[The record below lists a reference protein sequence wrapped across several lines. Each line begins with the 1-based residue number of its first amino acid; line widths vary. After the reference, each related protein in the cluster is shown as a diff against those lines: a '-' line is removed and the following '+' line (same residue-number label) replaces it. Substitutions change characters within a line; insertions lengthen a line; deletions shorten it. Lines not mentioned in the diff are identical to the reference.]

1 MTSGLPFADRPE
13 AGRLLGA
20 ALLSRL
26 DADADVV
33 VLGLPRGGVPVA
45 AEVADA
51 LGAPLD
57 VLVVRKLG
65 APGHPELAVGA
76 VAAGGVRVLNE
87 GLLRELAVGDRALD
101 RVTRAEV
108 AELRRREAAFRGD
121 RPSGEPAGRT
131 AVLVDDGLATGA
143 TVLAALQAVRVLA
156 PARVVVAVP
165 VGAAEA
171 CARVAAVAD
180 ELVCLHC
187 PAPFGAVGRYYRDFR
202 QTSDDEVRR
211 LLAARPDR

>member
-1 MTSGLPFADRPE
+1 MTTGLPFRDRTE
-13 AGRLLGA
+13 AGRMLGA
-20 ALLSRL
+20 ALQGRL
-26 DADADVV
+26 DGGIV

-76 VAAGGVRVLNE
+76 VAAGGVRVLNA
-87 GLLRELAVGDRALD
+87 GLLRELAVSDRALD
-101 RVTRAEV
+101 RVTRVEV

-121 RPSGEPAGRT
+121 RRPVEPAGRT

-143 TVLAALQAVRVLA
+143 TVLAAVQAVRMLA
-156 PARVVVAVP
+156 PARVVVVVP

-171 CARVAAVAD
+171 CTRVAAVAD
-180 ELVCLHC
+180 ELVCLHA
-187 PAPFGAVGRYYRDFR
+187 PAPFGAVGRYYRDFG
-202 QTSDDEVRR
+202 QTLDDEVRR
-211 LLAARPDR
+211 LLTARAHRR

>member
-1 MTSGLPFADRPE
+1 MTSRLPFADRTE
-13 AGRLLGA
+13 AGGLLGA
-20 ALLSRL
+20 ALLGRL
-26 DADADVV
+26 DGDVV

-51 LGAPLD
+51 LDAPLD

-76 VAAGGVRVLNE
+76 VAAGGVRVLNDE
-87 GLLRELAVGDRALD
+87 LLRELAVGDRALD
-101 RVTRAEV
+101 RVTRDEV

-121 RPSGEPAGRT
+121 RLPDEPAGRT

-143 TVLAALQAVRVLA
+143 TVLAAVHAVRVLA

-180 ELVCLHC
+180 ELVCLHS

-202 QTSDDEVRR
+202 QTEDDEVRR
-211 LLAARPDR
+211 LLAARADRR